1 MAQSNDIH
9 YITSEPDTFKSY
21 FQNIWKYRNLIFVF
35 AKRDLKVK
43 YAQTFLGLSWTL
55 LQPLTAL
62 FIFTFFFGF
71 LLHWESEGIAYPV
84 YVLSGLLGWN
94 YFSYIVSSGVFGL
107 QESAHLIK
115 KIYFPKSIIPFSKV
129 IIALI
134 ELGVS
139 LMLLI
144 PLMIYYGQMIS
155 WKIIF
160 IPFALVYNTFC
171 GLLFVFWVSVFAY
184 KKRDLLHLVPFI
196 LYFGIWL
203 SPVFFNN
210 DILPQNYR
218 FVLDLNP
225 MANVVQM
232 WRWSLF
238 GFGDFKWVW
247 ILNFGIITLLLF
259 YGMFLYNR
267 RESAF
272 TDSI

>member
-1 MAQSNDIH
+1 
-9 YITSEPDTFKSY
+9 
-21 FQNIWKYRNLIFVF
+21 
-35 AKRDLKVK
+35 
-43 YAQTFLGLSWTL
+43 
-55 LQPLTAL
+55 
-62 FIFTFFFGF
+62 
-71 LLHWESEGIAYPV
+71 
-84 YVLSGLLGWN
+84 
-94 YFSYIVSSGVFGL
+94 
-107 QESAHLIK
+107 
-115 KIYFPKSIIPFSKV
+115 
-129 IIALI
+129 
-134 ELGVS
+134 
-139 LMLLI
+139 MLLI